1 MVMNIEESE
10 IQREREQPFEKPVDK
25 PCKYY
30 AEITW
35 FKDKT
40 YSSAASV
47 ADSSLTNEYK
57 RTSSKD
63 EDSKS
68 NNS

>member
-1 MVMNIEESE
+1 MVLKFAEFE
-10 IQREREQPFEKPVDK
+10 IQREEEQPFEKPVDK

-47 ADSSLTNEYK
+47 
-57 RTSSKD
+57 
-63 EDSKS
+63 
-68 NNS
+68 